1 MDRSEGQSSASR
13 PLMRPAGHSR
23 HGTGDSGR
31 AGSEAP
37 LAEGRGRVPPKLY
50 RIGEVVEYS
59 GFSRQTV
66 HNYTTMGLIR
76 EQRWTAGGHRLY
88 DEGVF
93 DRLDSIAR
101 LKAEGKSLKEMREL
115 FAER

>member
-1 MDRSEGQSSASR
+1 MDRSKRHSSAGR
-13 PLMRPAGHSR
+13 PVALPVGRSQHETAA
-23 HGTGDSGR
+23 SGR
-31 AGSEAP
+31 PGSDIP
-37 LAEGRGRVPPKLY
+37 LAEGRRRLPPKLY

-59 GFSRQTV
+59 GFSRQTI

-76 EQRWTAGGHRLY
+76 EQRWAPGGHRLY

-93 DRLDSIAR
+93 DRLDSIVR

-115 FAER
+115 LAEP